1 MNEREIGQ
9 ILVSQLISATRNRDH
24 SYVSNVGIQYSHL
37 TEDGKRIM
45 TELID
50 MIFPKVVECEQQRI
64 KDAAEKMM
72 IDGLKK

>member
-45 TELID
+45 AELVD